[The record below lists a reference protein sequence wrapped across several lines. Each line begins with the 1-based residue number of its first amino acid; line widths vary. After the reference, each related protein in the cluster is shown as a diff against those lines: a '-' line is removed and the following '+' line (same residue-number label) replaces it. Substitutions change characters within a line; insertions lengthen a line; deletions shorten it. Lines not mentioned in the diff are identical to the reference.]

1 MDKFILRQSLL
12 LFLTA
17 VIWGVAFVAQSAGMD
32 YVGPFTYNGVRCILG
47 GLVLMPCIMLL
58 DRIQGSRSNRAR
70 EQAAGGDSLVVC
82 SAQEDKKERNT
93 LLVGGM
99 CCGLLLFTASSF
111 QQFGIQYT
119 TVGKAGFITA
129 MYILLVPLLG
139 LFVHKKVGMK
149 VWIGVA
155 LAVCGLYLLCMGNGF
170 SLKMGDALVM
180 VCAVLFSLHILVIDY
195 FSPKVDCVRMSCI
208 QFWVC
213 GILSLLCSFLLESPD
228 LGSILAAWKPVCY
241 GGIMSCGV
249 AYTLQIVGQKGMNP
263 TVASLI
269 LSLESVVSV
278 VAGFL
283 ILHQTM
289 SGRELLGCL
298 SMVIAIVL
306 AQLPQRGRECVT
318 DV

>member
-1 MDKFILRQSLL
+1 M
-12 LFLTA
+12 LF
-17 VIWGVAFVAQSAGMD
+17 
-32 YVGPFTYNGVRCILG
+32 
-47 GLVLMPCIMLL
+47 
-58 DRIQGSRSNRAR
+58 RS
-70 EQAAGGDSLVVC
+70 
-82 SAQEDKKERNT
+82 
-93 LLVGGM
+93 
-99 CCGLLLFTASSF
+99 
-111 QQFGIQYT
+111 
-119 TVGKAGFITA
+119 
-129 MYILLVPLLG
+129 
-139 LFVHKKVGMK
+139 
-149 VWIGVA
+149 
-155 LAVCGLYLLCMGNGF
+155 
-170 SLKMGDALVM
+170 M